1 MNSFSL
7 SVSYK
12 FVLQNDILQKIK
24 LQTHAIMEMI
34 VIRRGGL
41 GSKWGSIDYLWSNSC
56 NDEEHYD

>member
-34 VIRRGGL
+34 VIRRG
-41 GSKWGSIDYLWSNSC
+41 SKWGSIDYHWSNSC
-56 NDEEHYD
+56 SDEEHYD

>member
-12 FVLQNDILQKIK
+12 FILQNDILQKIK

-41 GSKWGSIDYLWSNSC
+41 GSKWGSIDY
-56 NDEEHYD
+56 H

>member
-41 GSKWGSIDYLWSNSC
+41 GSKWGSIDYHWSNSC
-56 NDEEHYD
+56 NDEEHYN